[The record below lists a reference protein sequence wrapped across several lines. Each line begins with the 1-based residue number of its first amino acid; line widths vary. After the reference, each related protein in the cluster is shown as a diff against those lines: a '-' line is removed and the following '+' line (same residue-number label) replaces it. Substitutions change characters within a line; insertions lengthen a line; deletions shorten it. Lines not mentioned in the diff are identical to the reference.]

1 VDTIARPALAAR
13 LASALDRGALLLVA
27 PAGAGK
33 TVALVEALERRGG
46 DVAWVRCAPA
56 DHDPGRF
63 LVHVLDA
70 LRSAVSGLATVLGD
84 RLGAAA
90 VTVDV
95 GLAVGE
101 LEAELARLLVDP
113 LTLVIDDAEHLE
125 GAEQVAAMLLA
136 ADVARLRV
144 AIATRRPLRLRA
156 ARLRAAGRLTE
167 LTAADLAFSAGEC
180 AELLRRRT
188 GREPSDEEVDTLWT
202 RTEGW
207 PLGASLAA
215 SGDPADAPGSA
226 RALFDYLSE
235 ELLDPLEPDVRDRL
249 IDSSVA
255 PEPPEGFLGG
265 VPLGHPLV
273 REFLLARFQER
284 PAERRAAMHASVA
297 AALEASGRG
306 DEAVDHWIAAGDGER
321 AAVAIAT
328 HAPALA
334 ATAPATVASWLERL
348 PPAARTGPE
357 LRLLEGRLALGAARL
372 EEAIA
377 PVRDAVAGF
386 EAHGDEEAAWRA
398 RAVLSDVYVLQEEL
412 EPAVAIAEGF
422 DATDAAA
429 APMVAMTAALALAVQ
444 GRFGEADELLARAE
458 SRPAAAPFAPL
469 FAGFRGFCVELLC
482 GRLDAALAG
491 TRKAVAQL
499 ERADPAGRLPYLLGC
514 LAAVHEE
521 RGEDDAALRQLG
533 RAEAAAAQSGAGTYL
548 HEINRRW
555 RAGIH
560 ARAGRLAE
568 AEGELGDAGELPR
581 GWFAGD
587 VALTRATIAAR
598 RGEHDAA
605 AELVQRAID
614 AGALWPWR
622 TRWRTTA
629 LAIPVLVEAGRPA
642 WARELAE
649 DALRLRPELA
659 SRARLLVLRGWLR
672 HLEGDDALD
681 DLLLALEE
689 MAPEHLVRRELP
701 RIEPLLW
708 SALERRALA
717 PETVVAALEA
727 AVPGGA
733 ALLPFTRHPVP
744 AVRRAAIGA
753 AAASGH
759 PDAPARI
766 GELERD
772 DDPAVAA
779 AARAARDR
787 LRRDPPTLAFTLLGG
802 FSLRRGAH
810 AVGDEAWGR
819 RRRAA
824 QRLVRFLLVHGCG
837 PVPEEALFEAFWPGQ
852 PVDAARRSLQVTVSS
867 ARAVLEPAGSLEATD
882 RTYRLCGRI
891 VTDAEQFERAANDP
905 ELAAAKWGGEPLP
918 EDRDEDWAAP
928 WRARMTDLYAG
939 VLGRL
944 ADARSAAG
952 DHAGAVDAARRL
964 VELDPLDEGAH
975 RRLMLAYARAGR
987 RGHALQQFLACR
999 RALVDGLGIEPAHE
1013 TAALQRRILAGEP
1026 V

>member
-1 VDTIARPALAAR
+1 MDTIPRPALVAR
-13 LASALDRGALLLVA
+13 LAGALDRGGLLLVA

-33 TVALVEALERRGG
+33 TVALEQALCG
-46 DVAWVRCAPA
+46 DVAWVRCTAA
-56 DHDPGRF
+56 DRDPGRF

-70 LRSAVSGLATVLGD
+70 LRGAVSGLGTVLSD
-84 RLGAAA
+84 RLGTSAAA
-90 VTVDV
+90 VDV
-95 GLAVGE
+95 PSAVGDLASE
-101 LEAELARLLVDP
+101 LSNLLVDP
-113 LTLVIDDAEHLE
+113 LTLVIDDAEQLE
-125 GAEQVAAMLLA
+125 GVEQVAAMLLA

-144 AIATRRPLRLRA
+144 AIATRRPLQLRA
-156 ARLRAAGRLTE
+156 ARLRVAGRLTE
-167 LTAADLAFSAGEC
+167 VTAADLAFSAGEC
-180 AELLRRRT
+180 ADLLRHRT
-188 GREPSDEEVDTLWT
+188 GREPSADEVDALWT

-207 PLGASLAA
+207 PLGVSLAA
-215 SGDPADAPGSA
+215 ARDPAEAPGSPP
-226 RALFDYLSE
+226 ALFDYLSE
-235 ELLDPLEPDVRDRL
+235 ELLDPLEPDLRDRL

-255 PEPPEGFLGG
+255 PDPALLGLPVEEHA

-273 REFLLARFQER
+273 REFLLTRFQER
-284 PAERRAAMHASVA
+284 PPERRAAVHAIVA
-297 AALEASGRG
+297 DALETSGRG
-306 DEAVDHWIAAGDGER
+306 AEAVEHWLAAGDAQR
-321 AAVAIAT
+321 AATAIAT

-334 ATAPATVASWLERL
+334 ATAPATVMGWLEAL
-348 PPAARTGPE
+348 PSEARATPE

-372 EEAIA
+372 QEAIA
-377 PVRDAVAGF
+377 PLRDAVAGF
-386 EAHGDEEAAWRA
+386 EARGDEEAAWTA
-398 RAVLSDVYVLQEEL
+398 RAVLGDTYVLQEEL
-412 EPAVAIAEGF
+412 EPAIAIADGF

-429 APMVAMTAALALAVQ
+429 APMVAMTAALAHAVQ
-444 GRFGEADELLARAE
+444 GQFADAEALLMRAE
-458 SRPAAAPFAPL
+458 SPPFAPL
-469 FAGFRGFCVELLC
+469 FAGFRGFCIELLC
-482 GRLDAALAG
+482 GRLDTALAG
-491 TRKAVAQL
+491 TRRAVAQL
-499 ERADPAGRLPYLLGC
+499 ERTDPAGRLPYLLGC

-521 RGEDDAALRQLG
+521 RGEDDAALRLLT
-533 RAEAAAAQSGAGTYL
+533 RSEEAAAQSGTGAYL

-568 AEGELGDAGELPR
+568 AERELGDAGELPR

-605 AELVQRAID
+605 AELAQRAID

-629 LAIPVLVEAGRPA
+629 LLVPVLVEAGRPA
-642 WARELAE
+642 WARELVE
-649 DALRLRPELA
+649 DALRLRPVDA
-659 SRARLLVLRGWLR
+659 ARARLLVLRGWLR
-672 HLEGDDALD
+672 HLDGDDPLE
-681 DLLLALEE
+681 DLMLALEE

-717 PETVVAALEA
+717 PETVAAALEA

-733 ALLPFTRHPVP
+733 ALLPFTRHPDA

-759 PDAPARI
+759 PDAPARV

-772 DDPAVAA
+772 ADPAVAA

-787 LRRDPPTLAFTLLGG
+787 LQRDPPTLAFTLLGG
-802 FSLRRGAH
+802 FSLRRGAYVV
-810 AVGDEAWGR
+810 ADEAWGR
-819 RRRAA
+819 RRRAV
-824 QRLVRFLLVHGCG
+824 QRLVRFLLVHGG
-837 PVPEEALFEAFWPGQ
+837 PVPEEALFEAFWPDQ
-852 PVDAARRSLQVTVSS
+852 PADAARRSLQVTVSS
-867 ARAVLEPAGSLEATD
+867 ARAVLDPPGVPSALEAAD
-882 RTYRLCGRI
+882 RTYRLRGRI
-891 VTDAEQFERAANDP
+891 ATDAEEFERAAHDP
-905 ELAAAKWGGEPLP
+905 EAALAKWGGEPLP
-918 EDRDEDWAAP
+918 EDRDEDWAAA

-939 VLGRL
+939 VLARL

-964 VELDPLDEGAH
+964 VELDPLDEGAQ

-999 RALVDGLGIEPAHE
+999 RALVDGLGIEPAQE
-1013 TAALQRRILAGEP
+1013 TAALQRRILAGES